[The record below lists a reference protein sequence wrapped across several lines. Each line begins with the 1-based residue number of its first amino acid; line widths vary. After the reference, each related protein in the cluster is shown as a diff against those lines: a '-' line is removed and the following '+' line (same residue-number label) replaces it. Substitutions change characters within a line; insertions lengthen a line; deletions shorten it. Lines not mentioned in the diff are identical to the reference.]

1 MLVVEDNAN
10 LAFGLTRSLESE
22 GYEVEAAEDGS
33 RGFELARSTNPDLVV
48 LDLMLPGMDGYTI
61 LKKLRA
67 EGKDVPVLILT
78 ARGEEADKVF
88 GFRLGADDYV
98 TKPFSL
104 SELLARVQAILRR
117 AKGGDRR
124 DGEAV
129 EEFGDVSINTLAR
142 SVKRGESEVA
152 LTPKEFDLLLALVR
166 RRGAV
171 ASRLELLKEVWGH
184 QAEVMTR
191 TVDIQGPITGDG
203 AKLRGFE
210 IAYQQFFDKLPE
222 PWNGLGLQTNFTYV
236 DNQGITNS
244 NLSSVSGGGATQ
256 QDGLITFTDLPL
268 EGYSKSSYNVVLMF
282 EQPKYSARVA
292 WNWRDDYLISQ
303 SDCCIKLPIWQ
314 NAYGQLD
321 ASVHY
326 KPSSSWDIFLDAQN
340 LLQAETVLKQ
350 QVNNAGLLLPR
361 SWFTNDLRLQL
372 GVRYRIQ

>member
-1 MLVVEDNAN
+1 VVYAVSDGEKG
-10 LAFGLTRSLESE
+10 LAMALRK
-22 GYEVEAAEDGS
+22 
-33 RGFELARSTNPDLVV
+33 RPDLVL

-142 SVKRGESEVA
+142 SVKRGETEVA
-152 LTPKEFDLLLALVR
+152 LTPKEFDLLLALIR

-191 TVDIQGPITGDG
+191 TVDIHI
-203 AKLRGFE
+203 AELRRKLE
-210 IAYQQFFDKLPE
+210 HDPSTPKHILTVWKA
-222 PWNGLGLQTNFTYV
+222 
-236 DNQGITNS
+236 
-244 NLSSVSGGGATQ
+244 
-256 QDGLITFTDLPL
+256 
-268 EGYSKSSYNVVLMF
+268 GY
-282 EQPKYSARVA
+282 
-292 WNWRDDYLISQ
+292 
-303 SDCCIKLPIWQ
+303 
-314 NAYGQLD
+314 
-321 ASVHY
+321 
-326 KPSSSWDIFLDAQN
+326 
-340 LLQAETVLKQ
+340 
-350 QVNNAGLLLPR
+350 
-361 SWFTNDLRLQL
+361 RLQ
-372 GVRYRIQ
+372 V

>member
-1 MLVVEDNAN
+1 MTRVLVVEDNAN

-22 GYEVEAAEDGS
+22 GYEVEAAEDGV
-33 RGFELARSTNPDLVV
+33 RGLEMARTTNPDLVV
-48 LDLMLPGMDGYTI
+48 LDLMLPGIDGYTI

-117 AKGGDRR
+117 AKGGEKR

-142 SVKRGESEVA
+142 SVKKGETEVA

-191 TVDIQGPITGDG
+191 TVDIHI
-203 AKLRGFE
+203 AELRRKLE
-210 IAYQQFFDKLPE
+210 H
-222 PWNGLGLQTNFTYV
+222 
-236 DNQGITNS
+236 
-244 NLSSVSGGGATQ
+244 
-256 QDGLITFTDLPL
+256 
-268 EGYSKSSYNVVLMF
+268 
-282 EQPKYSARVA
+282 
-292 WNWRDDYLISQ
+292 
-303 SDCCIKLPIWQ
+303 
-314 NAYGQLD
+314 D
-321 ASVHY
+321 ASTPKHILTVWKAGY
-326 KPSSSWDIFLDAQN
+326 R
-340 LLQAETVLKQ
+340 LQA
-350 QVNNAGLLLPR
+350 
-361 SWFTNDLRLQL
+361 
-372 GVRYRIQ
+372 